1 MALPDG
7 TLLCRVPFTPAHP
20 AIVLPL
26 LRRGRPWIDP
36 VALVAGSMAPDF
48 EYFLRARMDGRISHT
63 LIGLL
68 TFDLPVGL
76 VLALLFRRLVGPAL
90 ELALPT
96 SLTVRM
102 RGAFPERPK
111 PRRGNAWAAAVGGT
125 LLGAASHL
133 FWDAFTHRTGFFVQH
148 IPALAATFNAPALG
162 EVAVYRVLQ
171 HTSTLVG
178 FVAIAWV
185 LQRWPKAVRSPAT
198 PKARARVA
206 FVVIPLVFS
215 AIGVVARAYAEGGWR
230 IRDYGHY
237 AAALC
242 SGLIVGVIVA
252 SIVVYWKDIRP
263 ARTT

>member
-68 TFDLPVGL
+68 MFDLPVGL
-76 VLALLFRRLVGPAL
+76 FLAVLFRRLVGPAL

-96 SLTVRM
+96 SLTVRVK
-102 RGAFPERPK
+102 GAFPELPK
-111 PRRGNAWAAAVGGT
+111 LRCGHAWAAAVGCT

-133 FWDAFTHRTGFFVQH
+133 FWDAFHPPDGIFR
-148 IPALAATFNAPALG
+148 
-162 EVAVYRVLQ
+162 
-171 HTSTLVG
+171 
-178 FVAIAWV
+178 
-185 LQRWPKAVRSPAT
+185 
-198 PKARARVA
+198 
-206 FVVIPLVFS
+206 
-215 AIGVVARAYAEGGWR
+215 
-230 IRDYGHY
+230 
-237 AAALC
+237 
-242 SGLIVGVIVA
+242 
-252 SIVVYWKDIRP
+252 
-263 ARTT
+263 